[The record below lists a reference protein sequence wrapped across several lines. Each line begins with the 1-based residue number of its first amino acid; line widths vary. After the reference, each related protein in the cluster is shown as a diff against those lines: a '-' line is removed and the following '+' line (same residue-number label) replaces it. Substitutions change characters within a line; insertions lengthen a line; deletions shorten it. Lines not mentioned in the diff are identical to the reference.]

1 MVLEAFKKGV
11 GIVIHPNRET
21 HVNLG
26 FKEALLTYYKFAAVP
41 MVFTLLASLVVMAT
55 LPDALASVPSTAL
68 IEGSLSLTLFVYRQ
82 FLFSLILTP
91 LIIPIGLLFIA
102 ALLHT
107 IGKVLHLFEGT
118 FARTFT
124 AVVYAEFSS
133 LLFWFAFA
141 FGTFGSVIYFLSLIY
156 GVYVLVIGLSKQHK
170 TSGTNAFIVGLIAF
184 VFLAIVASVF
194 VSAYAAGLQSNGAL
208 PGG

>member
-1 MVLEAFKKGV
+1 MVLETFKKGV
-11 GIVIHPNRET
+11 GIIIHPNKEA

-41 MVFTLLASLVVMAT
+41 MVLTLLASLVVVAT
-55 LPDALASVPSTAL
+55 LPGVLSSVPSNTLVGGSVAL
-68 IEGSLSLTLFVYRQ
+68 TIFVYRQ

-91 LIIPIGLLFIA
+91 LIIPVGLFFIA
-102 ALLHT
+102 ALLHI
-107 IGKVLHLFEGT
+107 IGKTIRLFEGN

-141 FGTFGSVIYFLSLIY
+141 FGTFGSIIYFLSLIY

-194 VSAYAAGLQSNGAL
+194 VSAYVAGLQGSGAL